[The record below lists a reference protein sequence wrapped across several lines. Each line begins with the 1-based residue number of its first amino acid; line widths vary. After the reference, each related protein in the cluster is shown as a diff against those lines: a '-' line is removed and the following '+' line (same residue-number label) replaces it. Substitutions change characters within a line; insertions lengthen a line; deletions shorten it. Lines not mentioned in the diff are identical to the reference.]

1 MCTLAEVP
9 LVMPSTSDPATGP
22 GMAILLADTLAGA
35 AEALVA
41 ALDQAGLRGCSV
53 AWEGPDRSLHGP
65 QGSVPAGGQGWP
77 RDAAAPPAPGQARV
91 LCDAPG
97 AAAWLLPAP
106 GASLPAPTPAQQQ
119 LLDLGARRFRDL
131 FAFKH
136 LSASVQALAQAEK
149 LQRAL
154 FAIADLA
161 GSDRDMGS
169 MLRGLHEIIGQLMYA
184 ENLFIALYEPGTDSL
199 RFLYFADTVDKEEPL
214 PGEAMPLSAL
224 ERGLTWYVV
233 NDCRPLMGS
242 MEAMRR
248 QVSGPLVLHG
258 AEAHDWLGVPMVR
271 DGRAVGVLVVQSY
284 LEGIE
289 YTGSDRAVLAF
300 VAEHVLTAVE
310 RKQGQARLEQ
320 HVAERTRQLAEANAE
335 LKQQVAQ
342 RERAQHLQATLYRIA
357 ALTNN
362 EQSSEDF
369 YRHVHQAVSELIN
382 AENFYIAL
390 VAEGGARLDF
400 PYHVDAVN
408 PSVGTRPFGRGI
420 TEYVIRHGRPLL
432 LDRAGLEDLAARDE
446 IAFGPSGGYGQ
457 PSLCW
462 LGVPL
467 RGAEGVIGAVAVQSY
482 RSDLRYDQSDAELLT
497 FVSNQ
502 IANSLQRREHADAL
516 RRLNAEL
523 EQRVQERTRELREQ
537 IAVREQ
543 VEARLQHEIMHDPL
557 TGLPNRLYL
566 RDRLERALASQ
577 RRNAGQQFA
586 LMYLDVDRFKVF
598 NDSLGHLAGDEV
610 LREVARRLQSCVREP
625 DVVARLSGDEFAVL
639 LEHSPLPQTACKVA
653 ARIQKALQAPMQ
665 VGGRELQASASIGI
679 ALGNARHANTD
690 AVLHDADVALYR
702 AKAAGRQRF
711 VLFDETLHRTAM
723 DVLDLEHQLRAA
735 LANAEFEPHFQPI
748 VSLAD
753 GAVAGYEALVRWR
766 HPARG
771 LLAPGEFLPVAE
783 ECGLLEAI
791 DWQLYRAA
799 LRQGAPL
806 LRGSGYLT
814 INVSPRH
821 FQDETF
827 DQRLLALGLGGAFV
841 VQHPQARRRV
851 VGMCC
856 TAQHQPVD
864 AQALALVVQRGFVDG
879 RLHLGR
885 VPGPGALPGQDA
897 LGHARGQLGG
907 GRGNVVVAG
916 QPGDACGGPTVGAQ
930 VGQRDAGHTSLLQQ
944 LVHGIALARQGRGV
958 AIAGH
963 GHGRCAAGVGGGC
976 CPRLGAGAL
985 QGLRQGLQRCDG
997 EGAGGRLCTCGWC
1010 RGGACIHLSHQG
1022 RQPVPPAARR
1032 RIAGQHGRQ
1041 RQAVLGTRH
1050 GHVEH
1055 VQLLAAAGL
1064 L

>member
-1 MCTLAEVP
+1 MCTLAEAPIVT
-9 LVMPSTSDPATGP
+9 PSTPSLATRT

-35 AEALVA
+35 AGALVA
-41 ALDQAGLRGCSV
+41 ALGEAGLPGCRV
-53 AWEGPDRSLHGP
+53 AWEGPDGALHAHP
-65 QGSVPAGGQGWP
+65 ASVPGDLPSLRG
-77 RDAAAPPAPGQARV
+77 DAAAAPGHARL

-106 GASLPAPTPAQQQ
+106 GASLPEPTPAQQQ
-119 LLDLGARRFRDL
+119 LLELGARRFRDL

-136 LSASVQALAQAEK
+136 LSGSVQALAQAEK

-161 GSDRDMGS
+161 GSDRDMTT

-184 ENLFIALYEPGTDSL
+184 ENLFIALYEPGNDSL
-199 RFLYFADTVDKEEPL
+199 RFLYFADTVDKEEPQ
-214 PGEAMPLSAL
+214 PGEEMPLSAL
-224 ERGLTWYVV
+224 DRGLTWYLV
-233 NDCRPLMGS
+233 NDCKPLMGS

-271 DGRAVGVLVVQSY
+271 DGRAAGVLVVQSY
-284 LEGIE
+284 VEGIE
-289 YTGSDRAVLAF
+289 YTESDRAVLAF

-335 LKQQVAQ
+335 LQQQMA
-342 RERAQHLQATLYRIA
+342 RGERARHLQATLYRIA
-357 ALTNN
+357 ALTHD
-362 EQSSEDF
+362 EQTSEDF
-369 YRHVHQAVSELIN
+369 YRHVHEAVAELLN

-390 VAEGGARLDF
+390 VAEGGERLDF

-408 PSVGTRPFGRGI
+408 PSVGSRSFGRGV
-420 TEYVIRHGRPLL
+420 TEYVIRQGQPVL
-432 LDRAGLEDLAARDE
+432 LDRAAMDALAARGE
-446 IAFGPSGGYGQ
+446 IEFGSPQQGYGQ
-457 PSLCW
+457 PSLYW

-467 RGAEGVIGAVAVQSY
+467 RGAGGVIGAVAMQSY
-482 RSDLRYDQSDAELLT
+482 RSDVSYDEGDASLLT

-502 IANSLQRREHADAL
+502 IANSLQRREHAEAL
-516 RRLNAEL
+516 RRLNVEL

-543 VEARLQHEIMHDPL
+543 VEARLQHEVMHDPL

-577 RRNAGQQFA
+577 RRNPGQQFA

-610 LREVARRLQSCVREP
+610 LREVARRLQACVREP

-679 ALGNARHANTD
+679 ALGNAHHANTD

-711 VLFDETLHRTAM
+711 VLFDESLHRNAM

-735 LANAEFEPHFQPI
+735 LANGEFEPHFQPI
-748 VSLAD
+748 VGLAD

-771 LLAPGEFLPVAE
+771 LLGPGEFLPVAE

-791 DWQLYRAA
+791 DWQLYRADFRDA
-799 LRQGAPL
+799 APL
-806 LRGSGYLT
+806 LGKDGYLT

-821 FQDETF
+821 FLDETF
-827 DQRLLALGLGGAFV
+827 DQRLLALAAGAGFNPRQLRVEVTEGTLLGEPEAVARTLGRLREAGVDAALDDFGTGYSSLSHIHRFPLRMIKIDRSFVAPLGGEVAD
-841 VQHPQARRRV
+841 RS
-851 VGMCC
+851 
-856 TAQHQPVD
+856 TAIVS
-864 AQALALVVQRGFVDG
+864 AILALANSL
-879 RLHLGR
+879 
-885 VPGPGALPGQDA
+885 ALE
-897 LGHARGQLGG
+897 
-907 GRGNVVVAG
+907 VVAE
-916 QPGDACGGPTVGAQ
+916 
-930 VGQRDAGHTSLLQQ
+930 
-944 LVHGIALARQGRGV
+944 GV
-958 AIAGH
+958 ENEA
-963 GHGRCAAGVGGGC
+963 
-976 CPRLGAGAL
+976 
-985 QGLRQGLQRCDG
+985 
-997 EGAGGRLCTCGWC
+997 
-1010 RGGACIHLSHQG
+1010 
-1022 RQPVPPAARR
+1022 
-1032 RIAGQHGRQ
+1032 Q
-1041 RQAVLGTRH
+1041 RQA
-1050 GHVEH
+1050 
-1055 VQLLAAAGL
+1055 LLAMGCTQAQGYLFGRPQPAAHWAGRG
-1064 L
+1064 

>member
-1 MCTLAEVP
+1 
-9 LVMPSTSDPATGP
+9 
-22 GMAILLADTLAGA
+22 
-35 AEALVA
+35 
-41 ALDQAGLRGCSV
+41 
-53 AWEGPDRSLHGP
+53 
-65 QGSVPAGGQGWP
+65 
-77 RDAAAPPAPGQARV
+77 PGQARV

-106 GASLPAPTPAQQQ
+106 GACLPEPTPAQQQ

-161 GSDRDMGS
+161 GSDRDMTT

-184 ENLFIALYEPGTDSL
+184 ENLFIALYEPSTDSL

-214 PGEAMPLSAL
+214 PGEEMPLSAL
-224 ERGLTWYVV
+224 DRGLTWYLV
-233 NDCRPLMGS
+233 NDCKPLMGS

-271 DGRAVGVLVVQSY
+271 DGRAAGVLVVQSY
-284 LEGIE
+284 VEGIE
-289 YTGSDRAVLAF
+289 YTESDRAVLAF

-320 HVAERTRQLAEANAE
+320 HVAERTRQLADANAE

-342 RERAQHLQATLYRIA
+342 RERAEHLQATLYRIA
-357 ALTNN
+357 ALTNT

-382 AENFYIAL
+382 AENFYIGL

-408 PSVGTRPFGRGI
+408 PSVGSRAFGRGV
-420 TEYVIRHGRPLL
+420 TEYVIRQGKPVL
-432 LDRAGLEDLAARDE
+432 LDRAGMEELAARGE
-446 IAFGPSGGYGQ
+446 IQFGSPRQGYGQ
-457 PSLCW
+457 PSLWW

-467 RGAEGVIGAVAVQSY
+467 RGADGVIGALAVQSY
-482 RSDLRYDQSDAELLT
+482 RSDLNYDWGDAELLT

-502 IANSLQRREHADAL
+502 IANSLQRREHAEAL
-516 RRLNAEL
+516 RRLNSEL

-543 VEARLQHEIMHDPL
+543 VEARLQHEVMHDPL

-577 RRNAGQQFA
+577 RRNPGQQFA
-586 LMYLDVDRFKVF
+586 LMYLDVDRFKLF

-679 ALGNARHANTD
+679 ALGDRRHANTD

-711 VLFDETLHRTAM
+711 VLFDESLHRNAM

-748 VSLAD
+748 VGLAD

-799 LRQGAPL
+799 LREAAPL
-806 LRGSGYLT
+806 LRGGGYLT

-821 FQDETF
+821 FQDESF
-827 DQRLLALGLGGAFV
+827 DQRLLALAADTGFDPRRLRVEVTEGTLLGDPESVARLLGRLREAGVDAALDDFGTGYSSLGHVHRFPLRMIKIDRSFVAPLGGDVADRSSAIV
-841 VQHPQARRRV
+841 SAIL
-851 VGMCC
+851 
-856 TAQHQPVD
+856 
-864 AQALALVVQRGFVDG
+864 ALASSL
-879 RLHLGR
+879 
-885 VPGPGALPGQDA
+885 ALE
-897 LGHARGQLGG
+897 
-907 GRGNVVVAG
+907 VVAE
-916 QPGDACGGPTVGAQ
+916 
-930 VGQRDAGHTSLLQQ
+930 
-944 LVHGIALARQGRGV
+944 GV
-958 AIAGH
+958 ENEA
-963 GHGRCAAGVGGGC
+963 
-976 CPRLGAGAL
+976 
-985 QGLRQGLQRCDG
+985 
-997 EGAGGRLCTCGWC
+997 
-1010 RGGACIHLSHQG
+1010 
-1022 RQPVPPAARR
+1022 
-1032 RIAGQHGRQ
+1032 Q
-1041 RQAVLGTRH
+1041 RQA
-1050 GHVEH
+1050 
-1055 VQLLAAAGL
+1055 LLAMGCTQAQGYYFGRPQPAAHWEARG
-1064 L
+1064 

>member
-1 MCTLAEVP
+1 M
-9 LVMPSTSDPATGP
+9 
-22 GMAILLADTLAGA
+22 
-35 AEALVA
+35 
-41 ALDQAGLRGCSV
+41 
-53 AWEGPDRSLHGP
+53 
-65 QGSVPAGGQGWP
+65 
-77 RDAAAPPAPGQARV
+77 
-91 LCDAPG
+91 
-97 AAAWLLPAP
+97 
-106 GASLPAPTPAQQQ
+106 
-119 LLDLGARRFRDL
+119 
-131 FAFKH
+131 
-136 LSASVQALAQAEK
+136 QALAQAEK

-161 GSDRDMGS
+161 GSDRDMTT

-214 PGEAMPLSAL
+214 PGEAMPLSAF
-224 ERGLTWYVV
+224 ERGLTWYLV
-233 NDCRPLMGS
+233 NDCKPLMGS

-258 AEAHDWLGVPMVR
+258 AEAHDWLGVPMAR

-289 YTGSDRAVLAF
+289 YTGSDRAVLGF

-335 LKQQVAQ
+335 LQQQVAQ
-342 RERAQHLQATLYRIA
+342 RERAEHLQATLYRIA

-369 YRHVHQAVSELIN
+369 YRHVHEAVSELIN

-408 PSVGTRPFGRGI
+408 PSAETRPFGRGV
-420 TEYVIRHGRPLL
+420 TEYVIRQGRPVL
-432 LDRAGLEDLAARDE
+432 LDRTGLEDLAARGE
-446 IAFGPSGGYGQ
+446 ISLKPSQGYGQ
-457 PSLCW
+457 PALCW

-467 RGAEGVIGAVAVQSY
+467 RGAGGVIGAVAVQSY
-482 RSDLRYDQSDAELLT
+482 REDLSYDESDAGLLT

-502 IANSLQRREHADAL
+502 IANSLQRREHAEAL

-543 VEARLQHEIMHDPL
+543 VEARLQHEVMHDPL

-577 RRNAGQQFA
+577 RRSPGQKFA
-586 LMYLDVDRFKVF
+586 LMYLDVDRFKLF

-610 LREVARRLQSCVREP
+610 LCEVARRLQACVREP

-653 ARIQKALQAPMQ
+653 TRIQAALQAPMQ

-679 ALGNARHANTD
+679 ALGDRRHANTD

-711 VLFDETLHRTAM
+711 VLFDESLHRNAM

-735 LANAEFEPHFQPI
+735 LANEEFEPHFQPI
-748 VSLAD
+748 VGLAD
-753 GAVAGYEALVRWR
+753 GAFVGYEALVRWR

-799 LRQGAPL
+799 LRDAAPL
-806 LRGSGYLT
+806 LRGGGYLT

-827 DQRLLALGLGGAFV
+827 DQRLLALATDTGFDPRRLRVEVTEGTLLGDPDAV
-841 VQHPQARRRV
+841 ARLLGRLREA
-851 VGMCC
+851 G
-856 TAQHQPVD
+856 VD
-864 AQALALVVQRGFVDG
+864 AALDDFGTGYSSLGHVHRFPLRMIKIDRSFVAPLGSDVADRSSAIVSAILALAQSL
-879 RLHLGR
+879 
-885 VPGPGALPGQDA
+885 ALE
-897 LGHARGQLGG
+897 
-907 GRGNVVVAG
+907 VVAE
-916 QPGDACGGPTVGAQ
+916 
-930 VGQRDAGHTSLLQQ
+930 
-944 LVHGIALARQGRGV
+944 GV
-958 AIAGH
+958 ENEA
-963 GHGRCAAGVGGGC
+963 
-976 CPRLGAGAL
+976 
-985 QGLRQGLQRCDG
+985 
-997 EGAGGRLCTCGWC
+997 
-1010 RGGACIHLSHQG
+1010 
-1022 RQPVPPAARR
+1022 
-1032 RIAGQHGRQ
+1032 Q
-1041 RQAVLGTRH
+1041 RQA
-1050 GHVEH
+1050 
-1055 VQLLAAAGL
+1055 LLAMGCTQAQGYYFSRPQPAAQWVARG
-1064 L
+1064 

>member
-1 MCTLAEVP
+1 MCTQAAAPPEAA
-9 LVMPSTSDPATGP
+9 PALPPPVAP
-22 GMAILLADTLAGA
+22 GMAILLAETLAGA

-41 ALDQAGLRGCSV
+41 GLAQAGLPGTRV
-53 AWEGPDRSLHGP
+53 AW
-65 QGSVPAGGQGWP
+65 QGPAGLQCHPGPAPGN
-77 RDAAAPPAPGQARV
+77 AEALLAGATASPPAPGQAWL
-91 LCDAPG
+91 LCTDPG
-97 AAAWLLPAP
+97 ATALLLPAP
-106 GASLPAPTPAQQQ
+106 GATLPAPTPAWQS
-119 LLDLGARRFRDL
+119 LLELAARRFRDL
-131 FAFKH
+131 STFKH

-161 GSDRDMGS
+161 GSDRDMGT

-224 ERGLTWYVV
+224 ERGLTWYLV
-233 NDCRPLMGS
+233 NDCKPLMGS
-242 MEAMRR
+242 MDAMRR

-271 DGRAVGVLVVQSY
+271 EGRAAGVLVVQSY
-284 LEGIE
+284 VEGIE
-289 YTGSDRAVLAF
+289 YTESDRAVLAF

-335 LKQQVAQ
+335 LQQQVVR

-369 YRHVHQAVSELIN
+369 YRHVHRAVSELIN
-382 AENFYIAL
+382 ADNFYIAL

-400 PYHVDAVN
+400 PYHVDEVN
-408 PSVGTRPFGRGI
+408 ASVGTRPFGQGI
-420 TEYVIRHGRPLL
+420 TEYVIRQGRPVL
-432 LDRAGLEDLAARDE
+432 LDQAGLETLAARGE
-446 IAFGPSGGYGQ
+446 IEFGSSQGYGL

-467 RGAEGVIGAVAVQSY
+467 RGAGGVIGAVAVQSY
-482 RSDLRYDQSDAELLT
+482 RSDLSYDQGDAELLT

-502 IANSLQRREHADAL
+502 IANSLQRREHAEAL

-543 VEARLQHEIMHDPL
+543 VEARLQHEVMHDPL

-577 RRNAGQQFA
+577 RRHPGRQFA
-586 LMYLDVDRFKVF
+586 LMYLDVDRFKLF

-610 LREVARRLQSCVREP
+610 LREVARRLQACVREP

-653 ARIQKALQAPMQ
+653 ARIQAALQAPMQ

-679 ALGNARHANTD
+679 ALGNDRHAGID

-711 VLFDETLHRTAM
+711 VLFDESLHRNAM

-735 LANAEFEPHFQPI
+735 LAGGEFEPFFQPI
-748 VSLAD
+748 VGLGD
-753 GAVAGYEALVRWR
+753 GAVAGFEALVRWR
-766 HPARG
+766 HPQRG
-771 LLAPGEFLPVAE
+771 LLAPGEFLAVAE

-799 LRQGAPL
+799 LRQGAGL
-806 LRGSGYLT
+806 LPEGGYLT

-821 FQDETF
+821 FQDEAF
-827 DQRLLALGLGGAFV
+827 DARLLALAAETGFDPHRLRVEVTEGTLLGEPEAV
-841 VQHPQARRRV
+841 VRI
-851 VGMCC
+851 
-856 TAQHQPVD
+856 
-864 AQALALVVQRGFVDG
+864 LG
-879 RLHLGR
+879 RLR
-885 VPGPGALPGQDA
+885 
-897 LGHARGQLGG
+897 
-907 GRGNVVVAG
+907 
-916 QPGDACGGPTVGAQ
+916 
-930 VGQRDAGHTSLLQQ
+930 
-944 LVHGIALARQGRGV
+944 
-958 AIAGH
+958 
-963 GHGRCAAGVGGGC
+963 AAGVGAALDDFGTGYSS
-976 CPRLGAGAL
+976 LGHVHRFPLRMLKIDRSFIAPLGSDAADRSPAIVGAIL
-985 QGLRQGLQRCDG
+985 ALANSLALEVVA
-997 EGAGGRLCTCGWC
+997 EGVENEA
-1010 RGGACIHLSHQG
+1010 
-1022 RQPVPPAARR
+1022 
-1032 RIAGQHGRQ
+1032 Q
-1041 RQAVLGTRH
+1041 RQA
-1050 GHVEH
+1050 
-1055 VQLLAAAGL
+1055 LLAMGCTHAQGYYFGRPQPAAHWAAPG
-1064 L
+1064 